1 MTRRRE
7 RPTPTV
13 TGTSPAAAHFGNP
26 ALIPKAI
33 LVTVR
38 TIGYSTGM
46 MTTPNRRVRRVRT
59 DGVRRLVGFL
69 RVSTDRQRL
78 EGESIEAQRSG
89 IEQAAAGM
97 GAVLVGCVTAPEGK
111 GSSGGLEL
119 EQDAYLQQALALA
132 FESGASLIVKDLT
145 RLGRNLR
152 RQLNTVHELDRR
164 GLSVISLREGIDT
177 STPCGKQTAH
187 MFGVMADMQRE
198 AIRASTR
205 EALAYRREQGRK
217 TGGFAPYGYRA
228 EGGDRRLVAD
238 AAEQNALKVMQALR
252 SKGFS
257 YRAVAKHLQESGIP
271 TPTMRPDRQAT
282 AAARKGGAWHSMTV
296 KRVLDAAA

>member
-1 MTRRRE
+1 M
-7 RPTPTV
+7 
-13 TGTSPAAAHFGNP
+13 
-26 ALIPKAI
+26 
-33 LVTVR
+33 
-38 TIGYSTGM
+38 GM

-59 DGVRRLVGFL
+59 DGQRRLVGFL

-78 EGESIEAQRSG
+78 EGESIDAQRAS
-89 IEQAAAGM
+89 IEQAAAAM

-119 EQDAYLQQALALA
+119 ERDAYLQQALALA
-132 FESGASLIVKDLT
+132 FENGASLIVKDLT

-177 STPCGKQTAH
+177 STACGKQTAH

-217 TGGFAPYGYRA
+217 TGGFAPYGFRA
-228 EGGDRRLVAD
+228 EGTEHRLVAD
-238 AAEQNALKVMQALR
+238 AAEQQTLELMQTLR
-252 SKGFS
+252 NKGLS
-257 YRAVAKHLQESGIP
+257 YRAIAKALQESGIP
-271 TPTMRPDRQAT
+271 TPATRADRQAT
-282 AAARKGGAWHSMTV
+282 AAARKGGVWHSMTV
-296 KRVLDAAA
+296 QRVLVAAA